1 MHFNLVPPISSSQFK
16 WSPTLSFYPFLL
28 FNVGREPGSFEWRIT
43 HCPCRI
49 ASYYYTIII
58 PIIVIPS
65 NNITVTPWTFPYHG
79 SIPALFSTFFLAFFP
94 RKQETIEKNFL
105 LSLARS
111 HSRNIIQRAAM
122 KRGEAT
128 PSRTPILR
136 RLSTKI
142 LSYRFA
148 RTINSSF
155 IARDPYGVSIRTWS
169 FSTATKWFK
178 NIRLY
183 IYTLCIICLHT
194 PPCRFNL
201 LTFPRGRD
209 GAAFI
214 FFFFFSLPFYI

>member
-1 MHFNLVPPISSSQFK
+1 
-16 WSPTLSFYPFLL
+16 
-28 FNVGREPGSFEWRIT
+28 
-43 HCPCRI
+43 
-49 ASYYYTIII
+49 
-58 PIIVIPS
+58 
-65 NNITVTPWTFPYHG
+65 
-79 SIPALFSTFFLAFFP
+79 
-94 RKQETIEKNFL
+94 
-105 LSLARS
+105 
-111 HSRNIIQRAAM
+111 M

-214 FFFFFSLPFYI
+214 FFFFFFLLYLSLSSLSSRSSTILRRLFSIAASLIFSLLKSCTCTPVVRIKREREGEGDGYIQTSRGCKFAWQTLSGDRG